1 MPGYVTQDPA
11 HGTVLNGTSA
21 LQCVN
26 GIITSSATPVGKAQD
41 TLITGVYIPLAAT
54 ASTLTVT
61 GLADQTGTARSL
73 LISGQITVD
82 TNIIFD
88 PPLLNDFAA
97 FTFTPS
103 ASNLIVVFTR
113 AFNSGQ

>member
-11 HGTVLNGTSA
+11 HGTVLNGTST

-26 GIITSSATPVGKAQD
+26 GIITNTATPGKAQD

-61 GLADQTGTARSL
+61 GFADQTGTARSL
-73 LISGQITVD
+73 LISGQVTID
-82 TNIIFD
+82 TNVVFD

-113 AFNSGQ
+113 AFNSGA